1 MKLSR
6 FTENFLI
13 IFDLV
18 LQTLLFSLAIIVSS
32 SMFLLIIFDTLKSLQ
47 KGKFAKRNYFC
58 PLILSFPRQTAK
70 QNGKNNLRMS
80 IETRIHALV
89 IVKSNSND
97 CVFEKGAT

>member
-70 QNGKNNLRMS
+70 ENEKNNLRMS